1 MVHREERRS
10 HDDRGFRVFPG
21 DPACFRRPDQV
32 AMKDVDPML
41 ELEVLRLVY
50 TNLCLE
56 LVRSGVSE
64 QRIEALINSCVVH
77 AKKAADRD

>member
-1 MVHREERRS
+1 
-10 HDDRGFRVFPG
+10 
-21 DPACFRRPDQV
+21 
-32 AMKDVDPML
+32 MKDVDPMW

-64 QRIEALINSCVVH
+64 QRIEALINSCVAH